1 MKQGKCNC
9 NTKSFLAKV
18 VRRNDILKGEKI
30 MKQKNM
36 QRKTQVI
43 SIKVTPEIKN
53 KLQEMAEQT
62 GQNLSAFILYKAL
75 HGNYTVNE
83 VVCKSEILEDLEQLK
98 CKIDNKKEALIKI
111 ETIAE
116 KVGNSYGY
124 Y

>member
-1 MKQGKCNC
+1 
-9 NTKSFLAKV
+9 
-18 VRRNDILKGEKI
+18 
-30 MKQKNM
+30 M

-43 SIKVTPEIKN
+43 SIKATPEIKN

-75 HGNYTVNE
+75 YGNYTVNE
-83 VVCKSEILEDLEQLK
+83 VLCKSEILEDLEQLK